1 MKNIIDTL
9 LGFQLYILKNHCFA
23 RMRVGARN
31 AKFEWTVIGT
41 VPNKTINVFASC
53 MNCITTNPFKHCEQ

>member
-1 MKNIIDTL
+1 MKTHIDRY
-9 LGFQLYILKNHCFA
+9 LGFQLYIVKKNCFE

-41 VPNKTINVFASC
+41 LLMDIINY
-53 MNCITTNPFKHCEQ
+53 